1 MRVDEG
7 RVVAMDY
14 LVRLDDGQVV
24 ETSLGKEPVEYL
36 HGGGQILPALEK
48 ALEGLREGEQAA
60 FSISAEDA
68 YGERKDDNVVTLP
81 KTLFPVDVDLK
92 PGLCLY
98 ARASGGQSYP
108 ITVREV
114 KPDAVL
120 VDLNHPLA
128 GERLYFEVTI
138 RAVRSAGTEEI
149 FTGKPQELE
158 VV

>member
-1 MRVDEG
+1 MRVEGG
-7 RVVAMDY
+7 RVVSMDY
-14 LVRLDDGQVV
+14 LVRLGDGQIV

-60 FSISAEDA
+60 FSIPPEDA
-68 YGERKDDNVVTLP
+68 YGERKDDNVVSLP
-81 KTLFPVDVDLK
+81 RSLFPIDVELK
-92 PGLCLY
+92 PGICLY

-114 KPDAVL
+114 KPEAVL

-138 RAVRSAGTEEI
+138 RGVRAAGTEEI
-149 FTGKPQELE
+149 FTGRPIELE